1 MTKDE
6 FLAIS
11 GEKYEKLQEL
21 NQIDDFYKYEKAFDT
36 IWLEFGRQSLE
47 KNVGEVPKTIKK
59 KHCTN
64 PVRKNR
70 DR

>member
-21 NQIDDFYKYEKAFDT
+21 NQIDDFYKYEKGVWRYLGHALSVD
-36 IWLEFGRQSLE
+36 IQLE
-47 KNVGEVPKTIKK
+47 KQMVN
-59 KHCTN
+59 
-64 PVRKNR
+64 
-70 DR
+70 

>member
-6 FLAIS
+6 FLAIA

-21 NQIDDFYKYEKAFDT
+21 NQINDFYDYEKAFDI

-47 KNVGEVPKTIKK
+47 KNVGEVPQNHQKKTLYEPDTEK
-59 KHCTN
+59 
-64 PVRKNR
+64 
-70 DR
+70 

>member
-21 NQIDDFYKYEKAFDT
+21 NQIDDFYKYEKAFDA
-36 IWLEFGRQSLE
+36 IWLEFGR
-47 KNVGEVPKTIKK
+47 
-59 KHCTN
+59 
-64 PVRKNR
+64 
-70 DR
+70 

>member
-21 NQIDDFYKYEKAFDT
+21 NQIDDFYKYEKAFDA

-47 KNVGEVPKTIKK
+47 RNVGEVPKTIKK
-59 KHCTN
+59 KTLYE
-64 PVRKNR
+64 PGTEK
-70 DR
+70 